1 MVAARKGLIVIVS
14 RIPGPPWTVNLP
26 NKPHCGITVPSYLHK
41 MGGLTMPDTLVFTE
55 QIKKL
60 EAFRHGQADST
71 ELDEFDAETEQLIL
85 ITFREDSGSWLT
97 SCELQEQLMW
107 LRVPESWP
115 A

>member
-41 MGGLTMPDTLVFTE
+41 MGGLTMPDTLVLTE

-60 EAFRHGQADST
+60 EAFRHGEADST
-71 ELDEFDAETEQLIL
+71 ELEEFDAVNEQLIL
-85 ITFREDSGSWLT
+85 RTLREVIHLLEAYGLAILGVAERIASMH
-97 SCELQEQLMW
+97 LQ
-107 LRVPESWP
+107 
-115 A
+115 